1 MVESDRIGPI
11 FPSRTTERTRLLAVL
26 SGMQAIRTHESA
38 TAREPRRHEDLAQ
51 PERSRTVARGGRR
64 HPTADRVRARGT
76 MRPPLTRSP
85 QRCTEDIVDTDAGTM
100 LRVWHGKGDKFR
112 ETPVPRDLA
121 TTIRTVDDVRDAPT
135 SLSLVEITSTRS
147 LRRWVRSAADQLY
160 DETGDAGWDHLG
172 FHDLRR
178 TWATAL
184 ASDDVDP
191 LQSVTG
197 VGGTTSR
204 PSSSIIGELQ
214 SRGSATRTPE
224 SELALSERSLHM
236 RTEYFLVRFNRPAQ

>member
-1 MVESDRIGPI
+1 
-11 FPSRTTERTRLLAVL
+11 
-26 SGMQAIRTHESA
+26 MQAIRTHESA

-64 HPTADRVRARGT
+64 HQQRIAFALGARCG
-76 MRPPLTRSP
+76 LRSHEVLNVAP
-85 QRCTEDIVDTDAGTM
+85 EDIVDTDAGTM

-191 LQSVTG
+191 LLACDW
-197 VGGTTSR
+197 GGWNDLETFL
-204 PSSSIIGELQ
+204 EHY
-214 SRGSATRTPE
+214 RGATVPR
-224 SELALSERSLHM
+224 LSNENARK
-236 RTEYFLVRFNRPAQ
+236 

>member
-1 MVESDRIGPI
+1 
-11 FPSRTTERTRLLAVL
+11 
-26 SGMQAIRTHESA
+26 
-38 TAREPRRHEDLAQ
+38 
-51 PERSRTVARGGRR
+51 
-64 HPTADRVRARGT
+64 
-76 MRPPLTRSP
+76 
-85 QRCTEDIVDTDAGTM
+85 M

-191 LQSVTG
+191 LLACDW
-197 VGGTTSR
+197 GGWNDLETFL
-204 PSSSIIGELQ
+204 EHY
-214 SRGSATRTPE
+214 RGATVPR
-224 SELALSERSLHM
+224 LSNENARK
-236 RTEYFLVRFNRPAQ
+236 

>member
-1 MVESDRIGPI
+1 MNLQQHENRDDMKIWLSQNEVEQLLEAADDTQQRIAFALGARCGLR
-11 FPSRTTERTRLLAVL
+11 SHEVL
-26 SGMQAIRTHESA
+26 N
-38 TAREPRRHEDLAQ
+38 
-51 PERSRTVARGGRR
+51 VA
-64 HPTADRVRARGT
+64 P
-76 MRPPLTRSP
+76 
-85 QRCTEDIVDTDAGTM
+85 EDIVDTDAGTM

-191 LQSVTG
+191 LQPVTG